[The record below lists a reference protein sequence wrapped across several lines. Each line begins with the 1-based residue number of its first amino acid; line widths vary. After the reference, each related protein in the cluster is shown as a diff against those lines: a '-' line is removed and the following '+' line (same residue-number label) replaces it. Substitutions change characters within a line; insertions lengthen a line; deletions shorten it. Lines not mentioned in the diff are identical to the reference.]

1 MINLDKIK
9 QKKDDL
15 RVQLAEALRE
25 GDDKKIGEAMDGFMS
40 FMSETIMAEAS
51 GIGEAADKSVLAAR
65 GVRQLTAKETEFY
78 NDFISRAKAAG
89 DPQTVITNIGS
100 ALPETVIDSVM
111 DDMRAAYPLLNLID
125 FTNTGAAI
133 KWVLNGQ
140 GAQAATW
147 DELNTEITKDL
158 EGTINVVDMT
168 QRKLS
173 AFMFVTEDML
183 DLGPAW
189 VDRYVRA
196 ILSESLS
203 AGLEIGMVDGN
214 GLKQPIGMTRNFAG
228 SLDPSTGYA
237 RKSPIT
243 VTDFSPVS
251 YGALLATLAVDG
263 NTQKERPVSRALL
276 VVNPVDYFTKIMP
289 ATTML
294 TNLGSY
300 VGNVL
305 PFPTDVVQSVGVP
318 SGHAVLGIA
327 RKYFMGVGTSRGGR
341 LEYTDHYKFLEDLRT
356 YKIKFFG
363 MGRPYDINAF
373 LYLDIENLVATNP
386 TYNTI
391 DVNP

>member
-111 DDMRAAYPLLNLID
+111 DDMRAAYPLLNMID

-158 EGTINVVDMT
+158 EGAINVVDMT

-173 AFMFVTEDML
+173 AFMFATEDML

-196 ILSESLS
+196 VLGEALS
-203 AGLEIGMVDGN
+203 AGLEIGIVDGN

-373 LYLDIENLVATNP
+373 IYLDIENLVATNP
-386 TYNTI
+386 TYSTI

>member
-111 DDMRAAYPLLNLID
+111 DDMRAAYPLLNMID

-158 EGTINVVDMT
+158 EGAINVVDMT

-173 AFMFVTEDML
+173 AFMFATEDML

-196 ILSESLS
+196 VLGEALS
-203 AGLEIGMVDGN
+203 AGLEIGIVDGN

-263 NTQKERPVSRALL
+263 NTQKERPVSSALL

-294 TNLGSY
+294 TNLGTY

-373 LYLDIENLVATNP
+373 IYLDIENLVATNP

>member
-158 EGTINVVDMT
+158 EGAINVVDMT

-196 ILSESLS
+196 ILSEALS

-251 YGALLATLAVDG
+251 YGALLASLAVDG

-327 RKYFMGVGTSRGGR
+327 RKYFMGVGTSKGGR

>member
-65 GVRQLTAKETEFY
+65 GVRQLTVKETEFY

-373 LYLDIENLVATNP
+373 IYLDIENLVATNP

>member
-158 EGTINVVDMT
+158 EGAINVVDMT

-373 LYLDIENLVATNP
+373 IYLDVENLVATNP

-391 DVNP
+391 GVNP

>member
-9 QKKDDL
+9 QKKDEL
-15 RVQLAEALRE
+15 RAQLAEALRE
-25 GDDKKIGEAMDGFMS
+25 ADDKKIGEAMDGFMS
-40 FMSETIMAEAS
+40 FMSDTIMAEAS
-51 GIGEAADKSVLAAR
+51 GMGEAADRSVLAAR

-78 NDFISRAKAAG
+78 NNFISRAKAAG

-111 DDMRAAYPLLNLID
+111 DDMRTAYPLLNLID

-158 EGTINVVDMT
+158 EGAINVVDMT

-173 AFMFVTEDML
+173 AYMFVTEDML

-189 VDRYVRA
+189 MDRYVRA

-251 YGALLATLAVDG
+251 YGALLAALAVDG

-276 VVNPVDYFTKIMP
+276 IVNPVDYFTKIMP

-318 SGHAVLGIA
+318 SGHAVIGIA
-327 RKYFMGVGTSRGGR
+327 RKYFMGVGTSKGGK

-386 TYNTI
+386 TYNSI
-391 DVNP
+391 AVNP

>member
-158 EGTINVVDMT
+158 EGAINVVDMT

-196 ILSESLS
+196 ILSEALS

-251 YGALLATLAVDG
+251 YGALLAALAVDG

-327 RKYFMGVGTSRGGR
+327 RKYFMGVGTSKGGK

>member
-111 DDMRAAYPLLNLID
+111 EDMRAAYPLLNLID

-158 EGTINVVDMT
+158 EGAINVVDMT

-373 LYLDIENLVATNP
+373 IYLDIENLVATNP

>member
-89 DPQTVITNIGS
+89 DPQTVITNISS

-158 EGTINVVDMT
+158 EGAINVVDMT

-373 LYLDIENLVATNP
+373 IYLDVENLVATNP

-391 DVNP
+391 GVNP

>member
-65 GVRQLTAKETEFY
+65 GVRQLTVKETEFY

-158 EGTINVVDMT
+158 EGAINVVDMT

-251 YGALLATLAVDG
+251 YGSLLATLAVDG

-373 LYLDIENLVATNP
+373 IYLDIENLVATNP

>member
-158 EGTINVVDMT
+158 EGAINVVDMT

-251 YGALLATLAVDG
+251 YGTLLATLAVDG

-373 LYLDIENLVATNP
+373 IYLDIENLVATNP

>member
-100 ALPETVIDSVM
+100 VLPETVIDSVM

-196 ILSESLS
+196 ILSEALS

-327 RKYFMGVGTSRGGR
+327 RKYFMGVGTSKGGK